1 MQAKFDKVDEEY
13 FLASGK
19 EYKTLVWNTTTFMS
33 ESNFLLKQNFNSQP
47 FFSGN
52 RKRVQRIVFF
62 SISMVIPKWSQIL
75 FRLDIYCWIW
85 WLYSSNASGQDFY
98 IFLHDHWWVSSLITT
113 DFSYT
118 IFKEFQRSCWRLHYQ
133 QWHWDHISVKI
144 IYFIR
149 LDSFC
154 CLALSS

>member
-1 MQAKFDKVDEEY
+1 MEKNIKYWFGIQQLLWVSPTFCFTPSMR
-13 FLASGK
+13 FL
-19 EYKTLVWNTTTFMS
+19 TL
-33 ESNFLLKQNFNSQP
+33 
-47 FFSGN
+47 FSSRN
-52 RKRVQRIVFF
+52 RKRVQRSVFF

-85 WLYSSNASGQDFY
+85 WLYSTNASGQDFY

-154 CLALSS
+154 FLALSSW